1 MIQAEKRWCNQRLG
15 FNLTCNPLFM
25 RLDAIH
31 ISAVEGACQCCVVQW
46 GAFASWWPACHGWDV
61 AALVVA
67 VSQWVFRKCSP
78 VTARTACTWAEGTI
92 FVCEAVTWSAD
103 PTSGCINNRV
113 FTGTVS
119 VYILWWRA
127 CSAGRKTKCLLSA
140 PSLQP
145 FSCLSA
151 TFELTCVTWH
161 TLDLQ
166 YFINLLFFPA
176 AWPTTGN
183 GVREQRF
190 EQLQFWRHHEQLL
203 SQHDHQGSA
212 PPGERSQ
219 NERSDIRNTVW
230 KQNRIQHTNANSLK
244 MNRKRL

>member
-1 MIQAEKRWCNQRLG
+1 MRAKPKARSCQICITKQTRGMQFGCTVWLRHKLSTLSACVCLCQRRGKNMIQAEKRWCNQRLG

-25 RLDAIH
+25 RLDAI
-31 ISAVEGACQCCVVQW
+31 EGACQCCVVQW

-103 PTSGCINNRV
+103 PTSGCINNKV

-119 VYILWWRA
+119 VYILWWRS

-140 PSLQP
+140 PSLEP

-151 TFELTCVTWH
+151 TFSWH
-161 TLDLQ
+161 
-166 YFINLLFFPA
+166 
-176 AWPTTGN
+176 
-183 GVREQRF
+183 V
-190 EQLQFWRHHEQLL
+190 
-203 SQHDHQGSA
+203 
-212 PPGERSQ
+212 
-219 NERSDIRNTVW
+219 
-230 KQNRIQHTNANSLK
+230 
-244 MNRKRL
+244 

>member
-1 MIQAEKRWCNQRLG
+1 MRAKPKARSCQIGITKQTRGMQFGCTDWLRHKLSTLSACVFVSEEREKIWFKLKSADVTRGSGLIWHVILFLWDWTQFTSRRLKE
-15 FNLTCNPLFM
+15 
-25 RLDAIH
+25 R
-31 ISAVEGACQCCVVQW
+31 QCCVVQW

-67 VSQWVFRKCSP
+67 VSQWVFRECSP

-103 PTSGCINNRV
+103 PTSGCINNKV
-113 FTGTVS
+113 LTGTVS

-151 TFELTCVTWH
+151 TFSWH
-161 TLDLQ
+161 
-166 YFINLLFFPA
+166 
-176 AWPTTGN
+176 
-183 GVREQRF
+183 V
-190 EQLQFWRHHEQLL
+190 
-203 SQHDHQGSA
+203 
-212 PPGERSQ
+212 
-219 NERSDIRNTVW
+219 
-230 KQNRIQHTNANSLK
+230 
-244 MNRKRL
+244 